1 MAAQAR
7 AALRAGTVSLL
18 TAGHSGPQPGGL
30 WLGSV
35 VLACSADGSSRL
47 TRCRISNRMLL
58 SSLPEKRAKNS
69 FINMIGSL
77 PKKCLLGLV
86 GTPGGEAGAHA
97 PAHGGGGGERPGVAG
112 TRGGE
117 APTGGWR
124 ERHGMAGP
132 RGEDARTG
140 WTWGANP
147 QGGSRPAVEA

>member
-47 TRCRISNRMLL
+47 TRCRISNRKLP

-77 PKKCLLGLV
+77 PKKVLV
-86 GTPGGEAGAHA
+86 WVGWHARRGGGGARASPRRGGAGAPPGGRA
-97 PAHGGGGGERPGVAG
+97 PRGGRPGGGGGGGATPG
-112 TRGGE
+112 
-117 APTGGWR
+117 
-124 ERHGMAGP
+124 
-132 RGEDARTG
+132 
-140 WTWGANP
+140 
-147 QGGSRPAVEA
+147 GGSARAQRRRG

>member
-47 TRCRISNRMLL
+47 TRCRISNRKLP

-77 PKKCLLGLV
+77 PKKVLV
-86 GTPGGEAGAHA
+86 WVGWHA
-97 PAHGGGGGERPGVAG
+97 RRRGGGARASPR
-112 TRGGE
+112 RGG
-117 APTGGWR
+117 AR
-124 ERHGMAGP
+124 AP
-132 RGEDARTG
+132 RGGRTLKG
-140 WTWGANP
+140 R
-147 QGGSRPAVEA
+147 RPARLGVGGASAGGPSGRPDRRLG